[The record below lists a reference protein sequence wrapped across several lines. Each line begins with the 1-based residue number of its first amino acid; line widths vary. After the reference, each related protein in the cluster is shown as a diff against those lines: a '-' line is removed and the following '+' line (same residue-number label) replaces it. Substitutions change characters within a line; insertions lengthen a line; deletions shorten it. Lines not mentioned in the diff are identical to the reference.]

1 MPAELKALRELQ
13 KQEEESS
20 DEEQAGEASANI
32 DTICQNYWGNTTREY
47 Q

>member
-20 DEEQAGEASANI
+20 DEEQAGEASAKN
-32 DTICQNYWGNTTREY
+32 DTKLLKMCIVSGNPL
-47 Q
+47 